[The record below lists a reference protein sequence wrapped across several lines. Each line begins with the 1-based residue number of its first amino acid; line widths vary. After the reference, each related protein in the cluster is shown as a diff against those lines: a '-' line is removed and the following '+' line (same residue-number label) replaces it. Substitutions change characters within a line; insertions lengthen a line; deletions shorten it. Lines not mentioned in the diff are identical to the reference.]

1 MEDLL
6 EKNHVICRTY
16 DSVGISGLY
25 GAVKTARERLM
36 PLVYDFCRRKY
47 ESAEDIEKRCQEF
60 LDEHF
65 DDMQMILQNEFL
77 EIAANSKYDI
87 VCSVKYNHV
96 GLSLELRKNIV
107 AIMDEDVAPVFLKP
121 EIPLFKVKTKDVSA
135 LKSTSK
141 TIGLLE
147 RIMII
152 DPAIEYSK
160 QYYHWEYHFKER
172 IKELILEEVV
182 LLGDEKIDKG
192 RPGPKRKED

>member
-65 DDMQMILQNEFL
+65 DDMQMILQNELPFFQVL
-77 EIAANSKYDI
+77 EIMRATASYVDTP
-87 VCSVKYNHV
+87 
-96 GLSLELRKNIV
+96 
-107 AIMDEDVAPVFLKP
+107 M
-121 EIPLFKVKTKDVSA
+121 SA
-135 LKSTSK
+135 V
-141 TIGLLE
+141 
-147 RIMII
+147 M
-152 DPAIEYSK
+152 
-160 QYYHWEYHFKER
+160 
-172 IKELILEEVV
+172 
-182 LLGDEKIDKG
+182 
-192 RPGPKRKED
+192 

>member
-1 MEDLL
+1 M
-6 EKNHVICRTY
+6 
-16 DSVGISGLY
+16 
-25 GAVKTARERLM
+25 
-36 PLVYDFCRRKY
+36 
-47 ESAEDIEKRCQEF
+47 
-60 LDEHF
+60 
-65 DDMQMILQNEFL
+65 
-77 EIAANSKYDI
+77 
-87 VCSVKYNHV
+87 
-96 GLSLELRKNIV
+96 GLSLELRMNV
-107 AIMDEDVAPVFLKP
+107 VSIMDRDVAPVFLKP
-121 EIPLFKVKTKDVSA
+121 EIPLFNVKTKDVSA

-141 TIGLLE
+141 TIGLIE